1 MQEKKKMPSEKVGEM
16 GKPSLKNKFESS
28 MQKQFKS
35 RPENKDPKIRYEKKL
50 RKAVENLQI
59 SKSKPSH
66 LNQIV
71 EALRIKRAA
80 SIQSSNKNK

>member
-35 RPENKDPKIRYEKKL
+35 RPENKDPKIRFERKM
-50 RKAVENLQI
+50 RKAVENAI
-59 SKSKPSH
+59 IPRSKPR
-66 LNQIV
+66 LNSIV
-71 EALRIKRAA
+71 EALRAK
-80 SIQSSNKNK
+80 SIQSTNKNK